1 MPRSVAI
8 NVGANTNAPG
18 FRGPIYDDGSFEYV
32 PIPEEKATTEPV
44 PTYADLGLSME
55 LPDEIRETPVH
66 LDPEFAGYGPC
77 KAYTYGDPFGVK
89 ATPIAEL
96 SAGDYLFFY
105 ATLSTVGDQP
115 ASWIPPRWGCYLI
128 GQFELAAAPVTGEEF
143 TTLTAEQRAA
153 FSSNAHLKRDP
164 FDARVLVRGDP
175 DGSRLYERAVPLSS
189 PEAGATANHIV
200 TEWSSDSGN
209 GPWWRRPLRF
219 AEDGTERL
227 MDVVTG

>member
-18 FRGPIYDDGSFEYV
+18 FRGPIYDDGRFEYV
-32 PIPEEKATTEPV
+32 PIPEEKATIEPV
-44 PTYADLGLSME
+44 ATYADLGLSMDI
-55 LPDEIRETPVH
+55 PAEIRDTPVH

-77 KAYTYGDPFGVK
+77 EAYTYGDPFGVK
-89 ATPIAEL
+89 AKPLSEL

-115 ASWIPPRWGCYLI
+115 ASWISPRWGCYLI
-128 GQFELAAAPVTGEEF
+128 GQFELATAPVTGEAF
-143 TTLTAEQRAA
+143 AHLPAEQQAA

-175 DGSRLYERAVPLSS
+175 EGSQLYERAVPLSS

-219 AEDGTERL
+219 SERATERL
-227 MDVVTG
+227 LDVVTG